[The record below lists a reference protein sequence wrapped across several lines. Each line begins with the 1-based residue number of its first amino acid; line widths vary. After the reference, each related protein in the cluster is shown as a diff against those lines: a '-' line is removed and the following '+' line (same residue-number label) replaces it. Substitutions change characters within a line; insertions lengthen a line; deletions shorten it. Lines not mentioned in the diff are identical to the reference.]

1 MLSSFISIYISNLNI
16 CGTVKSARIM
26 LKCFSFCRKIKL
38 VKNLKRVVQSV
49 FYSRKTKFKFDDT
62 IECRL
67 VVDYFFLFEVRA
79 LNNK

>member
-1 MLSSFISIYISNLNI
+1 MFSSFIYISNLNI

-49 FYSRKTKFKFDDT
+49 FYSRKKTKFKFDDT

-67 VVDYFFLFEVRA
+67 VVDYFFV
-79 LNNK
+79 